1 MTEKEQLEIDIMN
14 LELLKIQ
21 FEVLVL
27 NANTLPI
34 TYDR

>member
-27 NANTLPI
+27 NANTFPI
-34 TYDR
+34 SYDR